1 LEIADALNREV
12 SDHTPLL
19 LSTEEEAKAKKQPPF
34 KFKLGWLLKEGFFE
48 VVSEVWKKENRGST
62 LMQRCQNKIRRL
74 RQFLRGWAKNMNGV
88 YKKEKQEL
96 LRKAE
101 ELDKK
106 AESQLL
112 SQQEWDLKQSINERI
127 TQLFGE
133 EDIRWFQRAKTTKI
147 LKGDN
152 NTKYFQMIA
161 NGRKRWKTRIFHL
174 EQEDGIVEGEE
185 QPKEYITKYYKSLF
199 GRLEAISL
207 TLNESLVE
215 DIP

>member
-1 LEIADALNREV
+1 
-12 SDHTPLL
+12 
-19 LSTEEEAKAKKQPPF
+19 
-34 KFKLGWLLKEGFFE
+34 
-48 VVSEVWKKENRGST
+48 
-62 LMQRCQNKIRRL
+62 
-74 RQFLRGWAKNMNGV
+74 
-88 YKKEKQEL
+88 L
-96 LRKAE
+96 LR
-101 ELDKK
+101 
-106 AESQLL
+106 
-112 SQQEWDLKQSINERI
+112 QQEWDLKQSINERI